1 MCWSAE
7 SRAFFSIQALPIC
20 AMGYGHPTIMGNPYI
35 GQYGI
40 PIFMG
45 VFDHPFVWKVDE
57 DKHVCFWIKTLV
69 PYKQIVPKLWY
80 FTIGFDPSPC
90 FPTRGFN

>member
-1 MCWSAE
+1 
-7 SRAFFSIQALPIC
+7 
-20 AMGYGHPTIMGNPYI
+20 MGYGHPTIMGNPYI

-57 DKHVCFWIKTLV
+57 DKHVCF
-69 PYKQIVPKLWY
+69 
-80 FTIGFDPSPC
+80 
-90 FPTRGFN
+90 